1 MWWSCFDYYNQEHI
15 HNRTIKRLRLRDHLQ
30 KDRSQKT
37 AHICYTLIDKR
48 LIDKSVYNRFTI
60 YQVDPQREPAPK
72 TEHHRTTLG
81 RRHCSARSGR
91 IWRSYKKLFCQS
103 DRNQM
108 RKNWRQWDA
117 LPWRWFGVNGQGGAR
132 FFPQNEGKTFL
143 FFQSV

>member
-1 MWWSCFDYYNQEHI
+1 MGPVIQNKARQCQNLTANQLTELHKQSFLCDGLVLI
-15 HNRTIKRLRLRDHLQ
+15 SIFRNICTYVLRLRDHLQ

-48 LIDKSVYNRFTI
+48 LIDKSVDNRFTI

-81 RRHCSARSGR
+81 RRHCSARSSR
-91 IWRSYKKLFCQS
+91 IWRLYKKLFCQS

-117 LPWRWFGVNGQGGAR
+117 LPWR
-132 FFPQNEGKTFL
+132 
-143 FFQSV
+143 